1 MDMMVY
7 EKRQQSK
14 VILLLGLGLFLILSG
29 LFFMTAFSDLS
40 MKDIPVILMK
50 YFQNM
55 KMTAQEKII
64 FYMRMPAICMAV
76 AAGMALS
83 VSGGVMQSI
92 THNDLV
98 SPFTLGISSAA
109 AFGASVCIVFGNTM
123 MHSTVGLI
131 FGAFIASCI
140 CISLVYGLST
150 LTGGAAS
157 ALVLTGIAM
166 NYFFSALSASIQFF
180 AQEYKLGEIIQ
191 WTFGTLNKATWS
203 TVGITF
209 SVLLIA
215 TLIYFFFALRLDAMA
230 INDDETVKSL
240 GINAERVRWIVGLV
254 SVFLT
259 ATVISFTGVIGFIG
273 LIAPH
278 IARLIIGNEHKTF
291 LPAAGL
297 IGACLLIYSDVI
309 GKYILYPVSIPVG
322 IVISFV
328 GVPIFIHLIIKMRER
343 GV

>member
-1 MDMMVY
+1 MDITAY
-7 EKRQQSK
+7 ERRQRYK
-14 VILLLGLGLFLILSG
+14 VILLLVLALFLAVSG
-29 LFFMTAFSDLS
+29 LFFVTAFSDLS
-40 MKDIPVILMK
+40 IKDIPVILMK

-64 FYMRMPAICMAV
+64 FYMRMPVICMAIV
-76 AAGMALS
+76 AGMALS
-83 VSGGVMQSI
+83 VSGGVMQSV

-109 AFGASVCIVFGNTM
+109 AFGASVCIVFGNSIL
-123 MHSTVGLI
+123 HSAAGLI
-131 FGAFIASCI
+131 FGAFVASCI
-140 CISLVYGLST
+140 CICLVYGLSS

-166 NYFFSALSASIQFF
+166 NYFFSALSASIQFL

-203 TVGITF
+203 TVGIT
-209 SVLLIA
+209 SLVLLVGI
-215 TLIYFFFALRLDAMA
+215 LVYYLFALRLDAMA
-230 INDDETVKSL
+230 INDDETVTSL
-240 GINAERVRWIVGLV
+240 GINPIRVRWIVGLV

-297 IGACLLIYSDVI
+297 IGACLLTYSDVI